1 MDRMEIQY
9 GFNYLF
15 TNILKLLATMRIYIF
30 LSIIK
35 NFIQLCKKATFRGH
49 IND

>member
-15 TNILKLLATMRIYIF
+15 TNILKLLATMRIYIY

-35 NFIQLCKKATFRGH
+35 KFHSTVQESYIYGT
-49 IND
+49 